1 MNFNKIDFNTWNRT
15 DIFHH
20 YMNQNT
26 SFSLTNEMDVT
37 AVYQLIKQ
45 KEYRFYPAF
54 IFLISSVVNSNRAF
68 RTGYNKDGDLG
79 YWDMLEPLYT
89 IFDHSSESFSAIWTR
104 VTDDFNTFQ
113 DAYIIDVEKY
123 KRSGKLFP
131 KTPIP
136 EHVFSLSMI
145 PWTSFTGFN
154 LNINNNN
161 RYLLPIITAGR
172 FIHKGNSI
180 FLPLS
185 LQVHHSVCDGFH
197 AGLFMNAVQELA
209 NNPEDWLL

>member
-1 MNFNKIDFNTWNRT
+1 MNFNKIDFNSWQRT

-26 SFSLTNEMDVT
+26 SFSLTNEMDIT
-37 AVYQLIKQ
+37 ALYQFIKQ

-54 IFLISSVVNSNRAF
+54 IFMITRVINSHPSF

-79 YWDMLEPLYT
+79 YWDTVEPLYT
-89 IFDHSSESFSAIWTR
+89 IFDQPSESFSAIWTH
-104 VTDDFNTFQ
+104 VPVDFNTFQ
-113 DAYIIDVEKY
+113 DTYISDVEKY

-131 KTPIP
+131 KTPVP
-136 EHVFSLSMI
+136 ENVFSLSMI

-154 LNINNNN
+154 LNINNNS
-161 RYLLPIITAGR
+161 RYLLPIITAGG
-172 FIHKGNSI
+172 FIHKENSI

-185 LQVHHSVCDGFH
+185 LQVHHSVCDGYH

-209 NNPEDWLL
+209 GTPEDWLL